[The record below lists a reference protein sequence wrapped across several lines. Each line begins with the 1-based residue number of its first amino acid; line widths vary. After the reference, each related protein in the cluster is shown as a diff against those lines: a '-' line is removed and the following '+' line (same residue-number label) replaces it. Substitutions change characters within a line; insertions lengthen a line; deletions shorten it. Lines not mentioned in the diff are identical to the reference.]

1 MHFYIWKTQKIKDG
15 EFSDGS
21 NFSVCILASSYSA
34 ESEDKKFVTDDG
46 WLSAVIRSVMSAVTA
61 LFPNIEP
68 AE

>member
-15 EFSDGS
+15 ELSDGS